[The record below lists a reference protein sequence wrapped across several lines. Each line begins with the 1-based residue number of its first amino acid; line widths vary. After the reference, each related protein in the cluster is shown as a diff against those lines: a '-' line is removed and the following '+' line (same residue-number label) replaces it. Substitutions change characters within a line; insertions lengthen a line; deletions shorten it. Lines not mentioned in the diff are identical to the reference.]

1 MDLQSLI
8 KALVQSFGGLFPVK
22 LCWAGPDPTY
32 ANFILIQ
39 IIQIQKMLGEFWV
52 VELHNIIDWSQME
65 QSNGSAILDQGFG
78 AKFWRAFP
86 SLALLSRYR
95 SHLCKL
101 HLNTNHTNTKNV
113 GGILTGRVAQY
124 NGSISN
130 GAVKWICNP
139 WSRLWC
145 QVLAG
150 FS

>member
-8 KALVQSFGGLFPVK
+8 NALVQSFGGLFPVK

-52 VELHNIIDWSQME
+52 VELHNIMDWSQME
-65 QSNGSAILDQGFG
+65 QSNGSTIPDQGFG
-78 AKFWRAFP
+78 AKFLQAFP
-86 SLALLSRYR
+86 KLSLMSGSR
-95 SHLCKL
+95 SQLCKL
-101 HLNTNHTNTKNV
+101 HLNTNHSNRNNA
-113 GGILTGRVAQY
+113 GGILRAGVAQY

-139 WSRLWC
+139 WARLWC
-145 QVLAG
+145 QVFAG